1 MICERVREQIAD
13 VLAGRLDAAARE
25 KFIDHLE
32 TCSACR
38 AEVADLGVV
47 WRGLDAMADPE
58 PSPQMRAR
66 FMESLRAYEEGF
78 QEAQRK
84 QTYSAPRNARKP
96 GWWAGLWPM
105 QPAWGAAFAATML
118 VVGLLGGRLLLAP
131 RAAETVANPELS
143 QLRGQVES
151 LRQLVALSLLQEQ
164 SPSARLRGVNYSYQ
178 MAQPDREVTQALL
191 HAVNHDT
198 NVNVRLSAVDAL
210 AKFATDPAV
219 RSALI
224 DSLPMQDSPMVQIAL
239 IDLLVQLNARDAA
252 PAFQKLARQA
262 DANDSVRQRAASA
275 NEKLG
280 GSQ

>member
-25 KFIDHLE
+25 EFIDHLE

-47 WRGLDAMADPE
+47 WRGLESMPDPE
-58 PSPQMRAR
+58 PSTQMRAR
-66 FMESLRAYEEGF
+66 FLETLRAYEEGF

-84 QTYSAPRNARKP
+84 QTYAPKHQAANS
-96 GWWAGLWPM
+96 WWAALWPAS
-105 QPAWGAAFAATML
+105 PTWAAGLATAAL
-118 VVGLLGGRLLLAP
+118 VLGLVGGRWLLAP
-131 RAAETVANPELS
+131 KPPESTATGELS

-164 SPSARLRGVNYSYQ
+164 SPSARLRGVTYSNQ
-178 MAQPDREVTQALL
+178 MSQPDREVTQALL

-210 AKFATDPAV
+210 AKFAGDSNV
-219 RSALI
+219 RQALV
-224 DSLPMQDSPMVQIAL
+224 DSLPMQDSPLVQIAL
-239 IDLLVQLNARDAA
+239 IDLLVQLNSKDAA
-252 PAFQKLARQA
+252 PALQKLAQ
-262 DANDSVRQRAASA
+262 DASANESVRQRAAA
-275 NEKLG
+275 AYEKLG
-280 GSQ
+280 GMQ